1 MASLAHPTE
10 AAERIIVAL
19 DVPDEESL
27 RGLLDALGP
36 RVALV
41 KVGLELYTALGPRAV
56 SLVADRGLGVFLD
69 LKLHDI
75 PNTVA
80 GAVRAASAPG
90 VSLLTVH
97 AAGGHRMIEAAVEAA
112 SDSHPRP
119 AVIAVTVLTSLAPA
133 DLGQIGLPVDPSLAA
148 ERLANL
154 ALGAGAD
161 GLVCSP
167 REVRSLRQRFGPE
180 PLLITPGVR
189 PEDASRDDQA
199 RTATPA
205 EAVAAGS
212 DYLVIG
218 RPITRAP
225 DPAAAL
231 GAIVAGMI

>member
-1 MASLAHPTE
+1 MAFLDHPAE

-19 DVPDEESL
+19 DVPDQSSL
-27 RGLLDALGP
+27 AGLLGVLGS
-36 RVALV
+36 RIGLA
-41 KVGLELYTALGPRAV
+41 KVGLELFSALGPRAV
-56 SLVADRGLGVFLD
+56 SLAAERGLGVFLD

-80 GAVRAASAPG
+80 GAVRAASALG
-90 VSLLTVH
+90 VRLLTVH
-97 AAGGHRMIEAAVEAA
+97 AAGGGKMIEAAAEAA
-112 SDSHPRP
+112 RQSDSSP

-133 DLGQIGLPVDPSLAA
+133 DLEQIGLPKDPSVAV
-148 ERLANL
+148 ERLADL

-167 REVRSLRQRFGPE
+167 REVGILRQRFGPG

-189 PEDASRDDQA
+189 LKEASRDDQA

-205 EAVAAGS
+205 QAVAAGA

-225 DPAAAL
+225 DPAAAVE
-231 GAIVAGMI
+231 AIVAGMI